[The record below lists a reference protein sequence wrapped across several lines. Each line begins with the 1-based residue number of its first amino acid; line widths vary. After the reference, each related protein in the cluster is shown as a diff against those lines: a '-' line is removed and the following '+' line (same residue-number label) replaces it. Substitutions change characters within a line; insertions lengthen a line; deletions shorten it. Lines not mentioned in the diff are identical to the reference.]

1 MSPWGQI
8 VAKKKKKKHI
18 ILLKDD
24 ITLGVSS
31 FWLSQRIVRA
41 ARQSMFSVL
50 A

>member
-8 VAKKKKKKHI
+8 VAKKHI
-18 ILLKDD
+18 TLLKGD
-24 ITLGVSS
+24 ITLGVSW

-41 ARQSMFSVL
+41 ARQSMFSVV